1 MKIGSFRK
9 AIVGVFV
16 LFTSVVVSANEIV
29 GSQAPEIK
37 THQLDQKSLAILT
50 EKCADTGMLTIPNRN
65 ECNRI
70 VEASLLTQSSFE
82 YCQDKTRLSDFV
94 DCIENLS
101 GRDYPHS
108 YIEACKKVRDS
119 NLTSVKMCL
128 EYLAQTESSF
138 DSEGFHFCVHSN
150 EGKFHYAKPCINAIR
165 DRKVDAQKLK
175 RECIDERAMGER
187 FDDCVFRLTDKAP
200 SVTSCAKRVAPA
212 SSSAVSRSGT
222 R

>member
-1 MKIGSFRK
+1 MKIGSFQK
-9 AIVGVFV
+9 ALLV
-16 LFTSVVVSANEIV
+16 LISFASVMANANELI

-37 THQLDQKSLAILT
+37 AHQLDQKSLAILK
-50 EKCADTGMLTIPNRN
+50 EKCANTGMLTIPNRS
-65 ECNRI
+65 ECTRE
-70 VEASLLTQSSFE
+70 VDAAVLTQESFD
-82 YCQDKTRLSDFV
+82 YCQGKERLSDFIS
-94 DCIENLS
+94 CIENLS

-108 YIEACKKVRDS
+108 YVEACKKVRDS
-119 NLTSVKMCL
+119 NLTSIKMCH

-138 DSEGFHFCVHSN
+138 DSEAFHFCLASN

-175 RECIDERAMGER
+175 RECIDERAMGES
-187 FDDCVFRLTDKAP
+187 FNDCVFRLTDKAP
-200 SVTSCAKRVAPA
+200 SVASCVKKASPS